1 MGMNYTKQPLD
12 YADIISMLKSRGLV
26 ISDENNA
33 LECLKRVSYFRLAN
47 YFHPMEKDKVNHIF
61 KPNSKFDNAIDL
73 YNFDR
78 YLRLLLFSAVQ
89 SLEIGLRTKMIHHIS
104 LRYGAFW
111 FTDASHFQNQD
122 IFQNCLKQVMQELSR
137 TKEDFIVDHFAKYDT
152 PDVPPVWKT
161 LEVTSFGTLSR
172 LFCNL
177 SDNALKKAIAREFCL
192 PQHKIFESW
201 IKSAVALRNCLAHH
215 SRVWNRVYPI
225 KPQIPTKLKGKWIS
239 IAVPQANKLYPQLCY
254 LQYIQNIMCPGND
267 FGSQLKIL
275 LKQHPNIDVAAMGFP
290 ASWQNEPLWK
300 QL

>member
-1 MGMNYTKQPLD
+1 MFAPLFCRSIVRD
-12 YADIISMLKSRGLV
+12 WTTHENDSSHLFEIWRILVYRCFSFSKPRHLPEVLETSHAGTFTHKRRFHCRPLCKIRHSRC
-26 ISDENNA
+26 SA
-33 LECLKRVSYFRLAN
+33 CLE
-47 YFHPMEKDKVNHIF
+47 
-61 KPNSKFDNAIDL
+61 
-73 YNFDR
+73 
-78 YLRLLLFSAVQ
+78 
-89 SLEIGLRTKMIHHIS
+89 
-104 LRYGAFW
+104 
-111 FTDASHFQNQD
+111 
-122 IFQNCLKQVMQELSR
+122 
-137 TKEDFIVDHFAKYDT
+137 
-152 PDVPPVWKT
+152 T
-161 LEVTSFGTLSR
+161 LEVTSFGTLSK

-290 ASWQNEPLWK
+290 ANWQNEPLWK

>member
-1 MGMNYTKQPLD
+1 MNYTKQPLD

-26 ISDENNA
+26 ISDEDKA

-61 KPNSKFDNAIDL
+61 KPNSRFDNAIDL

-78 YLRLLLFSAVQ
+78 DLRLLLFSAVQ

-104 LRYGAFW
+104 LHYGAFW
-111 FTDASHFQNQD
+111 FTDSSHFQNQD
-122 IFQNCLKQVMQELSR
+122 IFQNCLKQVKQELSR
-137 TKEDFIVDHFAKYDT
+137 TKEDFIVDHFVKYDT

-161 LEVTSFGTLSR
+161 LEVTSFGTLSK

-177 SDNALKKAIAREFCL
+177 SDNALKKTIAREFDL

-215 SRVWNRVYPI
+215 SRVWNRVFPI
-225 KPQIPTKLKGKWIS
+225 KPQMPSRLISKWITNTALQS
-239 IAVPQANKLYPQLCY
+239 NKLYPQLCC
-254 LQYIQNIMCPGND
+254 LQYIQNVMCPGND
-267 FGSQLKIL
+267 FNTQLKNL
-275 LKQHPNIDVAAMGFP
+275 LKQRPIIDVSAMGFP
-290 ASWQNEPLWK
+290 ANWQNEPLWK
-300 QL
+300 

>member
-1 MGMNYTKQPLD
+1 MNYTKQPLD
-12 YADIISMLKSRGLV
+12 YTDIICMLKSRGLV
-26 ISDENNA
+26 ISDENKA
-33 LECLKRVSYFRLAN
+33 LECLKCVSYFRLAN

-78 YLRLLLFSAVQ
+78 DLRLLLFSAVQ

-111 FTDASHFQNQD
+111 FTDASHFQNQE
-122 IFQNCLKQVMQELSR
+122 IFQNCLKQVKQELSR

-152 PDVPPVWKT
+152 PNVPPVWKT
-161 LEVTSFGTLSR
+161 LEVTSFGTLSK

-177 SDNALKKAIAREFCL
+177 SDNALKKTIAREFCL

-215 SRVWNRVYPI
+215 SRVWNRIYPI
-225 KPQIPTKLKGKWIS
+225 KPQMPTKLKGKWIAT
-239 IAVPQANKLYPQLCY
+239 AVPQANKLYPQLCC
-254 LQYIQNIMCPGND
+254 LQYIQNIMCPDND
-267 FGSQLKIL
+267 FGSQLKSL

-290 ASWQNEPLWK
+290 DNWQNEPLWK
-300 QL
+300 